1 MPRKVAKL
9 ITELESINIKIENA
23 LQDHGV
29 YECDVLAAIG
39 QALDELHELNDELDS
54 QMDDE

>member
-9 ITELESINIKIENA
+9 ITELENINIKIENV

-29 YECDVLAAIG
+29 YESEINSSIG
-39 QALDELHELNDELDS
+39 QVLDELHELNDELDS
-54 QMDDE
+54 QMDQE

>member
-9 ITELESINIKIENA
+9 ITELESINIKIENVI
-23 LQDHGV
+23 QDHGV
-29 YECDVLAAIG
+29 YECDINSTIG